1 MRNKFYILFL
11 LFPLISWGQ
20 ADQKP
25 SLNDFQR
32 QVKYD
37 RSSDY
42 EGPKVNRTQ
51 QPANLEKAK
60 ESEYYESSG
69 NGLNYSDDDIQRAR
83 KKSNTKEE
91 RNSGSSSGSGDGTGM
106 QEPPISKGTVPKLDS
121 PDLPESNFKFGL
133 SSFWGNVILI
143 TLLVLVV
150 LVIVYFILKNKRNKE
165 PIQALAENEVVFTN
179 IELSELELR
188 LQEAFSN
195 EDYRTCVRIYFTFIL
210 KELIRLRW
218 ISWKKERTNYDYI
231 LQLKS
236 EENRVRFSHF
246 ASIYDLVW
254 YGEYPLSLSEYQ
266 LLEKDFKAYY
276 SHLNQQDA

>member
-37 RSSDY
+37 KSSDY
-42 EGPKVNRTQ
+42 EGPKVNRSQ
-51 QPANLEKAK
+51 QPANLEKAE

-91 RNSGSSSGSGDGTGM
+91 RKSGSSGGSGDGTGM
-106 QEPPISKGTVPKLDS
+106 NEPPISQGTVPEMNS
-121 PDLPESNFKFGL
+121 PDLPKSNFKFGL
-133 SSFWGNVILI
+133 TPFWGNVILI
-143 TLLVLVV
+143 SLLVLLV
-150 LVIVYFILKNKRNKE
+150 LIITYFILKNKRKKE
-165 PIQALAENEVVFTN
+165 PVQDLLESDVAFTN

-188 LQEAFSN
+188 LQEAFLK

-210 KELIRLRW
+210 KELIRLGW
-218 ISWKKERTNYDYI
+218 ISWQKDRTNYDYI

-236 EENRVRFSHF
+236 EENRTRFSQF
-246 ASIYDLVW
+246 VSIYDLVW
-254 YGEYPLSLSEYQ
+254 YGEYPLSLTEYQ
-266 LLEKDFKAYY
+266 RLEHDFNAYY
-276 SHLNQQDA
+276 THLKQQDA